1 MAINSDQQHV
11 SCAHKKSRLAP
22 AFFMLLGCLILIEN
36 LDQGMVRGGLWNKD
50 TWQVTFS
57 QAALAQKPGDRD
69 AMTGFRIL
77 QED

>member
-1 MAINSDQQHV
+1 MCPQKKPA
-11 SCAHKKSRLAP
+11 CAG
-22 AFFMLLGCLILIEN
+22 FFYAVGWLILIEH

>member
-1 MAINSDQQHV
+1 
-11 SCAHKKSRLAP
+11 
-22 AFFMLLGCLILIEN
+22 MLLGCLILIEH